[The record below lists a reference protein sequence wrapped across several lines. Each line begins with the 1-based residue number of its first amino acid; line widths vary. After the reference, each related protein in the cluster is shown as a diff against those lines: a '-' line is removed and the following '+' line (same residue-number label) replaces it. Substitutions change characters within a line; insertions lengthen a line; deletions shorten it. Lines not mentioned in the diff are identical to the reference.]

1 MLEWIYNR
9 NGRAVA
15 LNCDDCVFDSNGCFR
30 LWKWENN
37 LYNMN
42 GNHVG
47 WVEGGVFYDSQNRVL
62 GFTRDHSKSLPSTP
76 GICGTPGYPGISGK
90 PSRPGFSGVP
100 GRPGYSEW
108 STILMEDYIIK

>member
-47 WVEGGVFYDSQNRVL
+47 WVEGGVF
-62 GFTRDHSKSLPSTP
+62 
-76 GICGTPGYPGISGK
+76 
-90 PSRPGFSGVP
+90 
-100 GRPGYSEW
+100 
-108 STILMEDYIIK
+108 

>member
-30 LWKWENN
+30 LWKLENN

-42 GNHVG
+42 GNYVG

-62 GFTRDHSKSLPSTP
+62 GFTRDHSKFLPSTP

-90 PSRPGFSGVP
+90 PGRPGFSGVP
-100 GRPGYSEW
+100 GRPGYCGW
-108 STILMEDYIIK
+108 STILMEDYIK

>member
-30 LWKWENN
+30 LWKLENN

-47 WVEGGVFYDSQNRVL
+47 WVEGGVFYDSQNPVL
-62 GFTRDHSKSLPSTP
+62 VLH
-76 GICGTPGYPGISGK
+76 
-90 PSRPGFSGVP
+90 V
-100 GRPGYSEW
+100 
-108 STILMEDYIIK
+108 TILNSFHQPRGFVGHPVTLESVASLVVRDSPECRGVLDIADGRLF